1 MVKNQVPIW
10 KLEVFEILESWI
22 FLSSE
27 VVVNTM
33 GSVLLDWSESFGRL
47 WSEDL
52 IVLFYAVRI
61 EPDFSEIL
69 L

>member
-1 MVKNQVPIW
+1 MVKNQVPLW

>member
-1 MVKNQVPIW
+1 MVKSQVPLW

-27 VVVNTM
+27 EVVNTI
-33 GSVLLDWSESFGRL
+33 GSVLLDWSEIFRGL

-61 EPDFSEIL
+61 EPDFNEIL